1 MKGDIKM
8 EKRLIDLLKKGFLTF
23 EELEE
28 IKCAEEV
35 EKVENCGSS
44 GLRYGYTWFVV
55 KANNEEYFV
64 YVK

>member
-1 MKGDIKM
+1 M
-8 EKRLIDLLKKGFLTF
+8 EKRLIDLLKKEFLTF

-28 IKCAEEV
+28 IEGAEEV

-44 GLRYGYTWFVV
+44 GLHYGYTWFVV
-55 KANNEEYFV
+55 KANNEEYSV